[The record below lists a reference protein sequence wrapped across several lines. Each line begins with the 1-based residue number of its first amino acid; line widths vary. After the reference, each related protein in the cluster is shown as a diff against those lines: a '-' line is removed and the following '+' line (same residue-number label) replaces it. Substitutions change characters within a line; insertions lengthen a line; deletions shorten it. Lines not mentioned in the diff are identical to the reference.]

1 MTTALAHVDRQEIV
15 EDAPIEQIITEEFI
29 SKLEKASELYQNRYL
44 PICFK
49 LTNEADWV
57 NHGKHDKPKFSLQA
71 SGAEKLCTP
80 LGIVWDRPA
89 VIKHERS
96 DDLGAYYEYEIE
108 GIVKCGVLR
117 RWGWFTGNCSSRD
130 QFFTARGRFDEG
142 DIRKAAFS
150 NWIVNAVTRMAGIRN
165 PSMELLKKAG
175 LNPEKVES
183 IDYSGRR
190 TPEQDATLI
199 SEAQRKRLWAIAKSK
214 GVGEDAVK
222 QKFGLASFNEIK
234 RGDYDHIVKWV
245 EDGAKP
251 ESPAA
256 PAGGESEIKRDG
268 SPEGQSPGDGKTPA
282 GDFSPTP
289 GEPTPTEKLLIRIQ
303 EHLDSGKLTK
313 SKLTAYCHANICHGS
328 HKEGI
333 YCEDVKKLDLL
344 GLQAVSAWLTLL

>member
-1 MTTALAHVDRQEIV
+1 MTTALERIDRQEIV

-96 DDLGAYYEYEIE
+96 DDNGPFYEYEVE

-130 QFFTARGRFDEG
+130 QFFAARGRFDEG

-175 LNPEKVES
+175 LNPDKVES

-190 TPEQDATLI
+190 TPEQDTTLI

-251 ESPAA
+251 ESPAGPAETATPSPSAASEA
-256 PAGGESEIKRDG
+256 PAGDTFHF
-268 SPEGQSPGDGKTPA
+268 TP
-282 GDFSPTP
+282 P

-303 EHLDSGKLTK
+303 EHLDSGKVGQASLTRYLHTNFCDK
-313 SKLTAYCHANICHGS
+313 A
-328 HKEGI
+328 HKEPV
-333 YCEDVKKLDLL
+333 CDDVKKLTLL
-344 GLQAVSAWLTLL
+344 QLQAVSAWLTLV